1 MKKPV
6 FYFVGSFSAQG
17 FHKYYVDNVYKF
29 VVNVKTFS
37 HEKTA

>member
-1 MKKPV
+1 MWAV
-6 FYFVGSFSAQG
+6 FLHRV

-29 VVNVKTFS
+29 VINVKTFS